1 MARKIISLLTL
12 LSLASSSIL
21 FTRYSS
27 VEAVVGHVVISE
39 VQVSGVDDPN
49 LDFIELYNPTSGAVD
64 LSDMKIV
71 KRTRTGTSDAN
82 IVSFVA
88 GDSIPAYGYYVWC
101 STPFA
106 AQTTCDRTTSAT
118 IANNNS
124 IALRIEPSDTGEIVD
139 AVTIGTVDNNLGE
152 GVFIDPDPV
161 DGGSIERKALSSS
174 TIASMTTG
182 GSDEH
187 KGNGEDTNSNSIDFL
202 YRETSEPQNSTSAL
216 EMVDALNATNTP
228 EPSITTSPTP
238 SLLPTPTDSAD
249 TTAHIVI
256 SEVQVGGALSTDEFI
271 EMYNPTNESIDV
283 TGWKLQKKTA
293 SGSTF
298 NDLAML
304 SGSIASQGYYLVAH
318 TDYAGATSADTTY
331 TEQSL
336 SANNTVQLLDGVL
349 QLIDKVGMGTATD
362 FEGIGTA
369 SSPANG
375 RSIERKAHET
385 SSAATMGPGGE
396 DEFDGN
402 GYDSN
407 DNDTDFILR
416 AADAGVNPQNTQ
428 SQSEPVDTSVSPI
441 PTHTPTHTP
450 SPTQEPSAEPTQV
463 PTVTLTATSTP
474 TSMPTEYPSST
485 PTPTDTPTAVPTQE
499 PTMSPTSTPIP
510 TETPTITPTYEPT
523 IYPTSTPTTTIVP
536 TMTSTPEPTGGIT
549 PSVTPTPSPSL
560 TPTPQPD
567 RGHHFSRI
575 LGTSWFFGSAIQCRH
590 EYTGYKFGWYRVFFP
605 RLVCER
611 LSHDRW

>member
-27 VEAVVGHVVISE
+27 VEAVVSHIVISE

-49 LDFIELYNPTSGAVD
+49 LDFIELYNPTSEEVD

-71 KRTRTGTSDAN
+71 KRTRTGASDAN

-88 GDSIPAYGYYVWC
+88 GDSIPAYGYYLWC
-101 STPFA
+101 STLVA
-106 AQTTCDRTTSAT
+106 EQTTCDRTTSAT

-124 IALRIEPSDTGEIVD
+124 IALRIEPSDTGVIVD
-139 AVTIGTVDNNLGE
+139 AITIGTVDNSLGE
-152 GVFIDPDPV
+152 GVFIDPDPA

-174 TIASMTTG
+174 TVESMIAG

-187 KGNGEDTNSNSIDFL
+187 KGNGEDTNNNSIDFL
-202 YRETSEPQNSTSAL
+202 YRETSQPQNSTSAL
-216 EMVDALNATNTP
+216 EMVDSLNATNTP
-228 EPSITTSPTP
+228 EPSITASPTP
-238 SLLPTPTDSAD
+238 SLLPTPTDRVDAPAS
-249 TTAHIVI
+249 IVI

-271 EMYNPTNESIDV
+271 EMYNPTDESITI

-298 NDLAML
+298 NDLTIL
-304 SGSIASQGYYLVAH
+304 TGSIASHGYYLVAH
-318 TDYAGATSADTTY
+318 NDYAGASPADTSY
-331 TEQSL
+331 TDQSL
-336 SANNTVQLLDGVL
+336 SANNTVQLLDGGL
-349 QLIDKVGMGTATD
+349 QLVDKVGMGTAVD

-375 RSIERKAHET
+375 RSIERKAQIN

-416 AADAGVNPQNTQ
+416 TADAGVNPQNSQ
-428 SQSEPVDTSVSPI
+428 SQSEPIDTSTSP
-441 PTHTPTHTP
+441 TLTPTFTP
-450 SPTQEPSAEPTQV
+450 TPTYTPLPTQEPSAEPTQV
-463 PTVTLTATSTP
+463 PTATLTV
-474 TSMPTEYPSST
+474 T
-485 PTPTDTPTAVPTQE
+485 PTPTEHPSSAPLPTETPTAMPTHE
-499 PTMSPTSTPIP
+499 PTMSPTSTP
-510 TETPTITPTYEPT
+510 TE
-523 IYPTSTPTTTIVP
+523 VP
-536 TMTSTPEPTGGIT
+536 TPEPTIDTT
-549 PSVTPTPSPSL
+549 PSVTPNPSLSL

-567 RGHHFSRI
+567 SGHHFSRI

-590 EYTGYKFGWYRVFFP
+590 EYTRYKFGWYRVFFP

-611 LSHDRW
+611 LSHDWR